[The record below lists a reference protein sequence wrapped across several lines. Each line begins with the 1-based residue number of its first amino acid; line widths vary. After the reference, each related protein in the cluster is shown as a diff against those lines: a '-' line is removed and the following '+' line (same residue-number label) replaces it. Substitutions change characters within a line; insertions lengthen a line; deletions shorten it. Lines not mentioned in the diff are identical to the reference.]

1 MNKEIFQIIN
11 EEFSIKLANSKI
23 SSLRK
28 KDIQKNAF
36 RIYKDGFIGIAGSLG
51 EIDEEFLEKKAVKAL
66 DNKIPYPY
74 EITKNQCKTS
84 SIGQDLISDEE
95 FLKKTEEL
103 LDRLN
108 KKHTDFTFSNSISK
122 TRSVKF
128 LRNDENT
135 ELVSELNYYETG
147 IVFKHKNSKNII
159 DGFFGDED
167 IVYDTSRIE
176 KMADMML
183 DNYNNELDFE
193 DGEYPVVFLTM
204 DTTGPLMKF
213 IRDLHGMIF
222 GTGSSLFSGRIGEK
236 LFSENF
242 TLLQSASYQ
251 DYEVIK
257 HFFDNEGTFQENFTI
272 PLIENGVLKR
282 PYTDKKTSE
291 MFDFELTGSADGD
304 FDSVPNL
311 NYETFV
317 VKSSEKTVEEIL
329 GNRKAVIIFEASG
342 GDFTPDGKYASPVQ
356 LSYLYEG
363 GELIGRLPQLNINSH
378 VYDIYGK
385 DFLGVPKDSI
395 LGLRDKDGMVVNMEV
410 SKI

>member
-1 MNKEIFQIIN
+1 
-11 EEFSIKLANSKI
+11 
-23 SSLRK
+23 
-28 KDIQKNAF
+28 
-36 RIYKDGFIGIAGSLG
+36 
-51 EIDEEFLEKKAVKAL
+51 
-66 DNKIPYPY
+66 
-74 EITKNQCKTS
+74 
-84 SIGQDLISDEE
+84 
-95 FLKKTEEL
+95 
-103 LDRLN
+103 
-108 KKHTDFTFSNSISK
+108 
-122 TRSVKF
+122 
-128 LRNDENT
+128 
-135 ELVSELNYYETG
+135 
-147 IVFKHKNSKNII
+147 
-159 DGFFGDED
+159 
-167 IVYDTSRIE
+167 
-176 KMADMML
+176 
-183 DNYNNELDFE
+183 
-193 DGEYPVVFLTM
+193 
-204 DTTGPLMKF
+204 
-213 IRDLHGMIF
+213 
-222 GTGSSLFSGRIGEK
+222 
-236 LFSENF
+236 
-242 TLLQSASYQ
+242 
-251 DYEVIK
+251 
-257 HFFDNEGTFQENFTI
+257 DNEGTFQENFTI

-363 GELIGRLPQLNINSH
+363 GELIGRLPQLNIRSH